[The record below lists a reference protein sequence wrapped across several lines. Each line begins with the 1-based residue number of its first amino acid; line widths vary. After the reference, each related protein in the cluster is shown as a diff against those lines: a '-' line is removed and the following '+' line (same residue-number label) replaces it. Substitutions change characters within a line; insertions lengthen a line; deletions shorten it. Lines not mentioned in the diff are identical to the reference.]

1 MEQAMTQNVELFG
14 PPKNFAVV
22 QMVGRN
28 FPGVVV
34 QGDTLHSLVKQLLEM
49 QNLLKIGDLE
59 ELAGEI
65 ESMREE
71 LAEALCNYEIV
82 CLERNIELPYSQKHN
97 G

>member
-1 MEQAMTQNVELFG
+1 MTHDVKLFG

-22 QMVGRN
+22 QMSGRS

-34 QGDTLHSLVKQLLEM
+34 QGDTLHSLVIRLLEM

-59 ELAGEI
+59 ELSGEI
-65 ESMREE
+65 ENAKEE
-71 LAEALCNYEIV
+71 LTEALDNYEAV
-82 CLERNIELPYSQKHN
+82 CFERNIELPYPKTR